1 MNIQH
6 NTGLVKNSPEPWEK
20 TTRSGEKKKAKVV
33 KLSKLPEAA
42 NKLCTLFNI
51 HTEMVFAGGN
61 FFRHN

>member
-6 NTGLVKNSPEPWEK
+6 NTGLVKNRPEPWEK
-20 TTRSGEKKKAKVV
+20 TTRSGEKKKV

-42 NKLCTLFNI
+42 NKLCILFNI

-61 FFRHN
+61 FL